1 MSSFF
6 DQGIKNQTASEKIRN
21 MRIKSYKN
29 NKKSGLPFKHQL
41 TLFMI
46 KSQPQ
51 SAQIGEILQ
60 RLRQN
65 NYRILTR
72 FWVIID
78 NKKKFFQNFYGH
90 VDEKIISK
98 QTQKHF
104 SSRCLAII
112 TRDHRAKM
120 DKFIIK
126 YLMRKKYGI
135 QSFHVS
141 DNWVNANREIAQLCD
156 QTKLDYRGISDGF
169 YHKERKKRVDLFF

>member
-6 DQGIKNQTASEKIRN
+6 DQGTKNQTASQKIRS
-21 MRIKSYKN
+21 MIKKSYKD

-46 KSQPQ
+46 KSQPR
-51 SAQIGEILQ
+51 SVQIGEILQ
-60 RLRQN
+60 LLRQN
-65 NYRILTR
+65 NYRILKR
-72 FWVIID
+72 LWVIID
-78 NKKKFFQNFYGH
+78 NKKKFFQKFYGH
-90 VDEKIISK
+90 VDKKIISK

-104 SSRCLAII
+104 SNRCLAII
-112 TRDHRAKM
+112 ARDHRAKM
-120 DKFIIK
+120 DKFTIK